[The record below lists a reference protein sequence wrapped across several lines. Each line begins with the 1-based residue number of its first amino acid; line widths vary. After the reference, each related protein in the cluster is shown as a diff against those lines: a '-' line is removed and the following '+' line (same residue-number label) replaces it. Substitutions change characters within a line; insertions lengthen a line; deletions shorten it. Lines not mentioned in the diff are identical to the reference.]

1 MDVTFK
7 MELNQ
12 FADSEDSD
20 NSSGFKIPEELLKN
34 SSSNKDFEK
43 LKLKQES
50 SQVDWRPSGK
60 IGQIVD

>member
-1 MDVTFK
+1 MA
-7 MELNQ
+7 LNQ

-20 NSSGFKIPEELLKN
+20 NSAGYKISEEFLKN
-34 SSSNKDFEK
+34 SSSNINLKS